1 MNRIVVDL
9 EDRRPIWAI
18 PSWALEELEQGL
30 PEEWDL
36 VVVKSRTSGTGDGN
50 AEPSAEVLGAVAD
63 ARVYV
68 GFGIPAAILEAGPGL
83 EWVHSGAAGV
93 GGSLHP
99 TMLERDLR
107 FTNSAGIHGPPIGET
122 VAGMVLYFARG
133 FDFAVSAQRRA
144 EWNDEPFLSAD
155 TPVREI
161 AGMTVGIFGYGGI
174 GVEVGD
180 RLRALGCRILGLRRS
195 GGDAPAR
202 GEGVEV
208 LSGPDALNRL
218 LDEVDVLV
226 IAAPETDATRN
237 LFTEARLRR
246 LRRGAVVVN
255 IARGRL
261 LDEDG
266 LLNLLREGHLRG
278 AALDVFRK
286 EPLPSD
292 HPFWECENVLVLPHV
307 SPVTRGFWRREL
319 DLILENLQRFLEGRP
334 LLNEVDRVQGY

>member
-1 MNRIVVDL
+1 MNRMVVDL

-18 PSWALEELEQGL
+18 PGWAIDELEGAL
-30 PEEWDL
+30 PADWEL
-36 VVVKSRTSGTGDGN
+36 VVVESGTSGAGDGSSD
-50 AEPSAEVLGAVAD
+50 PSPEVLAAVAD

-99 TMLERDLR
+99 AMLERDVR

-133 FDFAVSAQRRA
+133 FDFAVAAQRRR
-144 EWNDEPFLSAD
+144 EWDEEPFLTAD

-180 RLRALGCRILGLRRS
+180 RLRALGCHVIGARRS
-195 GGDAPAR
+195 E
-202 GEGVEV
+202 GESPVTGQGLEV
-208 LSGPDALNRL
+208 VSGPDGLDRL
-218 LDEVDVLV
+218 LERSDVLV
-226 IAAPETDATRN
+226 IAAPETDATRDT
-237 LFTEARLRR
+237 FTEARLRR

-261 LDEDG
+261 LDEDA
-266 LLNLLREGHLRG
+266 LVNLLQEGHIRG
-278 AALDVFRK
+278 AALDVFRS

-292 HPFWECENVLVLPHV
+292 HPFWRLENVLVLPHV

-319 DLILENLQRFLEGRP
+319 DLILGNLSRFLEGEP
-334 LLNEVDRVQGY
+334 LQNEVDRASGY